1 MGTAFS
7 FPIWTAILA
16 YVFLGERLA
25 RIQILGALVMAC
37 ALVLFIKPGSMFKE
51 HHSESPKS
59 VHVGFVLAISSALSF
74 SAQSVIVKHTGST
87 NHWLTVEFVT
97 GFVCCVGVVPVYVI
111 VAALDP
117 KQSPGVGVP
126 NPKSDVALLFLL
138 GTMAFGALG
147 LVTSGMQ
154 KAPAFAA
161 AVVMCLELP
170 ITFVIQLAA
179 FDSKPTPLD
188 WVGMVMVCLT
198 CATLSISSIASSS
211 TRNGDDTN
219 DEAAHTYSVE
229 DGKDDGN
236 HEDEGNDRGD
246 TRDSER
252 VNFMEIPSSVVP
264 VSERSSSNND
274 SNNDIGMEEIEMKS
288 LVAGS

>member
-138 GTMAFGALG
+138 DAKSAGI
-147 LVTSGMQ
+147 
-154 KAPAFAA
+154 AA

-274 SNNDIGMEEIEMKS
+274 SNNDIGMEEIEMK
-288 LVAGS
+288 